1 MKKALI
7 LILSVLIFSFLL
19 LYTFYFNSKKS
30 ILAIDIIPNSAIVV
44 HEIIDPMY
52 KWSELKKVFKNDSV
66 LYINNLSRKIQII
79 DTILNN
85 SLKNISENNK
95 LVTSIHSISKRDV
108 DFIFSIDI
116 SILDKKYL
124 IQKLRNR
131 EYSIQKRVFNDYELY
146 DIKSV
151 NEIFTFL
158 FYQNLFIGSQ
168 SSILI
173 EDVVRVINDKKSSF
187 KLNHLNLFEYVKIK
201 NDYGNLY
208 INTNKLQ
215 ELLKVFVNE
224 NKFKLNSLNNFFDET
239 FLDFSLDKNI
249 ISFNGFSSSYSNN
262 KLTSFFK
269 KNGGERFSFQK
280 IIPNNTT
287 WVYHISFHEED
298 NNTNNWKKILM
309 LNSEK
314 TRGKINDQILENFQN
329 EFGLLKLEK
338 NIKNEENE
346 LVIIK
351 SKNIEIFNKIIKE
364 SNDDSKELFSEK
376 YNNTTINKISNNPL
390 ISQLFD
396 NPSNNPINTFYVTI
410 DNYII
415 ISNSISN
422 IKEYLRKVEKQE
434 VWSKSLYYNEIINNL
449 NKESN
454 INILINI
461 PRTLIFFLDKINN
474 NYKEN
479 LIDFFNNFSFLS
491 LQLTKFENHFYTS
504 LVLKKSKLSTKN
516 SYTDYNIN
524 SDLKLILDNKIITK
538 PNLIKSHIDN
548 SIEVIVQDNHK
559 NIYQISSEFQKIW
572 KDSILSN
579 INSKIYQIDYYKNN
593 KKQIIFSTKNKI
605 YAYDRKGN
613 NLTEYP
619 LKNPSNYEI
628 EQFNIID
635 YDNSKNYRIVI
646 ADKMGNI
653 YLKDKTGKNLE
664 GWNPLKIND
673 QLSEAP
679 FHIRVSKKDYIII
692 VEKNGKLNVLNRK
705 GKTYKGFPIDFES
718 NITNNVFINNKTNQK
733 NTTITLLLDNG
744 KLVQVNLNGE
754 IIKENQLYRP
764 SIDSKFYLLID
775 PTKKNY
781 KIIVR
786 NQSSI
791 QILENNETQFEKD
804 FLNPENLNFQYYYFG
819 GKNEAIAILDKKN
832 KSIEIYIFEGNLVSK
847 HKISSDQL
855 ISILYY
861 ESKKEFNIYS
871 IVNNTLSII
880 KLKN

>member
-1 MKKALI
+1 MKKALL

-30 ILAIDIIPNSAIVV
+30 IHAIDIIPNSAIVV
-44 HEIIDPMY
+44 HEINDPMY
-52 KWSELKKVFKNDSV
+52 KWNELKKVFVNDSI
-66 LYINNLSRKIQII
+66 LWINNLSKKIQII

-85 SLKNISENNK
+85 SLKKISGNNK
-95 LVTSIHSISKRDV
+95 LVTSIHSISKRDI

-124 IQKLRNR
+124 IQKLRDR
-131 EYSIQKRVFNDYELY
+131 KYSIHKRVFNDYELY
-146 DIKSV
+146 DIKSD

-173 EDVVRVINDKKSSF
+173 EDVIRVINDKKSSF

-208 INTNKLQ
+208 ISSNKME
-215 ELLKVFVNE
+215 ELLKIFVNDK
-224 NKFKLNSLNNFFDET
+224 KFKLNSLNKFFDET
-239 FLDFSLDKNI
+239 FLDFSLDQNI
-249 ISFNGFSSSYSNN
+249 LSFNGFSSNYSNN
-262 KLTSFFK
+262 KLTSFFT
-269 KNGGERFSFQK
+269 KNGGERFSFQN
-280 IIPNNTT
+280 IIPNNSI
-287 WVYHISFHEED
+287 WVYHISLHEED
-298 NNTNNWKKILM
+298 NTTDNWKKILM
-309 LNSEK
+309 LNSENK
-314 TRGKINDQILENFQN
+314 RNKFNDAILENFQN
-329 EFGLLKLEK
+329 EFGFLKLER
-338 NIKNEENE
+338 NIKNKKNE

-351 SKNIEIFNKIIKE
+351 SKSIEAFNKIIKE
-364 SNDDSKELFSEK
+364 SDDHSKELFAEK
-376 YNNTTINKISNNPL
+376 YNNKTINQISNIPL
-390 ISQLFD
+390 ISQLF
-396 NPSNNPINTFYVTI
+396 NKQSNNPMNTFYVSI
-410 DNYII
+410 DNYIV

-422 IKEYLRKVEKQE
+422 LKEYLRRVEKQE
-434 VWSKSLYYNEIINNL
+434 VWSKSLYYNEIISSL

-461 PRTLIFFLDKINN
+461 PRILLFFSDKIHND
-474 NYKEN
+474 YKEN
-479 LIDFFNNFSFLS
+479 LIDFFNNFIFLS
-491 LQLTKFENHFYTS
+491 LQLTKLENHFYTS

-516 SYTDYNIN
+516 SYTDYNKN

-548 SIEVIVQDNHK
+548 SIEVIVQDNHN

-579 INSKIYQIDYYKNN
+579 INSKIYQIDYYKNS
-593 KKQIIFSTKNKI
+593 KKQIIFSTKNEI
-605 YAYDRKGN
+605 YAYDRNGN

-619 LKNPSNYEI
+619 LRNPSNYEI
-628 EQFNIID
+628 KHFNIID
-635 YDNSKNYRIVI
+635 YDNSKNYRLVI

-664 GWNPLKIND
+664 GWNPLKINN
-673 QLSEAP
+673 QLSEVP

-692 VEKNGKLNVLNRK
+692 VEKNGKLNLLNRK
-705 GKTYKGFPIDFES
+705 GKNYEGFPINFES
-718 NITNNVFINNKTNQK
+718 NITNNVFVDNKTNQK

-744 KLVQVNLNGE
+744 KLIQVNLNGK
-754 IIKENQLYRP
+754 IIKENQLYKP
-764 SIDSKFYLLID
+764 SINSKFYLLTD

-781 KIIVR
+781 KVIVR

-791 QILENNETQFEKD
+791 QILENNETQFQKD
-804 FLNPENLNFQYYYFG
+804 FLNTENLNFQYYYFG
-819 GKNEAIAILDKKN
+819 GKHEAIAILDKKN
-832 KSIEIYIFEGNLVSK
+832 KSVEIYSFEGNLVSK
-847 HKISSDQL
+847 NNISSDQL

-861 ESKKEFNIYS
+861 EAKKEFNIYS